1 MSRCKWQNHEG
12 KNRVN
17 RFELKENYMNVE
29 KVFAKILKAK
39 SKNKDVSVV
48 TNFSNTNKLLK
59 LLFVLPDTQIA
70 TVKIAEPEWRDYYDL
85 FLLST
90 GGDGRLFCEPVIR
103 KNGDIVKGSGIYLI
117 DETVLGKYKPED
129 FILDG
134 DDVSIKLIGGD

>member
-1 MSRCKWQNHEG
+1 
-12 KNRVN
+12 
-17 RFELKENYMNVE
+17 MNVE
-29 KVFAKILKAK
+29 KVFAKILKEK

-70 TVKIAEPEWRDYYDL
+70 AVKIAEPTWCGCYDL

-90 GGDGRLFCEPVIR
+90 GGDGRLFCEPVIK

-117 DETVLGKYKPED
+117 DKVVLGEYKPED

-134 DDVSIKLIGGD
+134 DDVSIKLIGGE